1 MEINSN
7 FVDINT
13 LSQKDYKKSV
23 ESKNLSED
31 KALRDVCNDFEAF
44 FMNQILE
51 TSLKTSNIAGEGTG
65 SEIFKSMYTD
75 SLSKAS
81 AGTLG
86 ISDMLYKFLSE
97 KKS

>member
-1 MEINSN
+1 MDITNK

-13 LSQKDYKKSV
+13 IKPRSYDNIQNKDLK
-23 ESKNLSED
+23 ED
-31 KALRDVCNDFEAF
+31 VALRKVTDDFEAF

-51 TSLKTSNIAGEGTG
+51 TSLKSSKIAGEGTG

-75 SLSKAS
+75 ALSRNS

-97 KKS
+97 KK